1 MIFLDTNYINGLIIK
16 RDSYNDFSRNI
27 KPFLEKETKAT
38 NITVL
43 VEVLNSLK
51 LNNFNGSFEGIL
63 HELLHLGVF
72 DYLSIE
78 DYRKAMRLYKFY
90 NFSIN
95 FSDCTILVSMQK
107 HGISKI
113 ITTDSDFDKI
123 RGIQRISGFN

>member
-27 KPFLEKETKAT
+27 KPFLDKETKTT

-63 HELLHLGVF
+63 HELSHLDVF

-78 DYRKAMRLYKFY
+78 DDRKAMRLYKFY

-123 RGIQRISGFN
+123 RGIPRISGFN

>member
-16 RDSYNDFSRNI
+16 KYSCNDFSKNI
-27 KPFLEKETKAT
+27 RPFLKNDAKAT

-51 LNNFNGSFEGIL
+51 ENNFNGSFDVIIQKL
-63 HELLHLGVF
+63 VNLDIF

-78 DYRKAMRLYKFY
+78 DYHKAMDLCKFY

-95 FSDCTILVSMQK
+95 FSDCTILVSMEK
-107 HGISKI
+107 YKI
-113 ITTDSDFDKI
+113 NKIVTNDSDFDKI
-123 RGIQRISGFN
+123 KGIQRIGGFN

>member
-43 VEVLNSLK
+43 VEILNSLK

-63 HELLHLGVF
+63 HELLHL
-72 DYLSIE
+72 D
-78 DYRKAMRLYKFY
+78 
-90 NFSIN
+90 
-95 FSDCTILVSMQK
+95 
-107 HGISKI
+107 
-113 ITTDSDFDKI
+113 
-123 RGIQRISGFN
+123 GF